1 MPAVELFVDESCRT
15 DYLLCAA
22 VVPVAD
28 IAMARKF
35 MRELKPKNRARL
47 HMKSESRHRS
57 QLLARFVQAPPID
70 QAHIFVGQL
79 RGTRRTQR
87 EARTQCLEALAC
99 YAADNGVSRILIESC
114 SQDKQDRTAVVGA
127 LAAKAAT
134 ARVRVTIDRPTSH
147 ELLWAAD
154 LVAWAYGAGGTA
166 RKAIQHLV
174 TVHNLPLA

>member
-28 IAMARKF
+28 IASARRM
-35 MRELKPKNRARL
+35 MRELKPKNRDRL
-47 HMKSESRHRS
+47 HMKDESRHRDQILS
-57 QLLARFVQAPPID
+57 RFVSTPPIE
-70 QAHIFVGQL
+70 QAHIFVGSL

-87 EARTQCLEALAC
+87 EVRTQCLTALGT
-99 YAADNGVSRILIESC
+99 YAADNGVTRILLESC
-114 SQDKQDRTAVVGA
+114 SQDKQDRAAVVGA

-134 ARVRVTIDRPTSH
+134 DRVQVMIDRPTSH

-154 LVAWAYGAGGTA
+154 LVAWAYGAGGAA
-166 RKAIQHLV
+166 RNAISPLV
-174 TVHNLPLA
+174 TVHNLH